1 MGLLSRV
8 MASTQD
14 VMTSADIAKLLG
26 RSWQTKGG
34 AEVSYDSAM
43 QVADVYKC
51 VRILAEDMA
60 KLPLQVYRRTS
71 TGKEKAND
79 HWLQGLLD
87 TPNPWQTGFEF
98 RELAQAHVELA
109 GNAYAIKTVVR
120 NETRELLPI
129 SPNSVR
135 VELLADRWELLYHV
149 TMPDG
154 SYLPVPAD
162 RMFHYRGFSLD
173 GWVGL
178 SPVRYQR
185 EAIGLNM
192 QLVEHGARLFKNG
205 ASVLGVMQ
213 HPTRMSQEAYD
224 RLKSSFEETY
234 AGVGNA
240 HKTVLLEEGTTYAKT
255 GMTADEAQFLE
266 SRKFSRGDIAGIFR
280 VPPHKIGDLEHA
292 TFTNIEQQ
300 SIEYG
305 TDSLMP
311 RAVRLEAR
319 IARSLIAPRERGEVF
334 AKLQLNGLLRGDYAA
349 RTNGYRSAIMAGW
362 MNRNEAREL
371 EDMNP
376 KDGLDEFLTP
386 LNMDDGS
393 ADPSKQPDRPQPPP
407 RREPT
412 P

>member
-1 MGLLSRV
+1 MGLLARMMNS
-8 MASTQD
+8 APTD
-14 VMTSADIAKLLG
+14 VMTSADLARLLG
-26 RSWQTKGG
+26 RSWMTRGG

-60 KLPLQVYRRTS
+60 KLPLQVFRRIPR
-71 TGKEKAND
+71 GKERADD
-79 HWLQGLLD
+79 HWLQALLD
-87 TPNPWQTGFEF
+87 NPNPFQTGFEF
-98 RELAQAHVELA
+98 RELVQAHVELA

-120 NETRELLPI
+120 NETRELLPV
-129 SPNSVR
+129 SPSAVR
-135 VELLADRWELLYHV
+135 VELLADQWELLYHV
-149 TMPDG
+149 TLPDG
-154 SYLPVPAD
+154 TSLTVPAD

-173 GWVGL
+173 GFLGV
-178 SPVRYQR
+178 STVRYQR

-205 ASVLGVMQ
+205 ASIGGVLE
-213 HPTRMSQEAYD
+213 HPTRMSEEAYD

-234 AGVGNA
+234 AGVSNA
-240 HKTVLLEEGTTYAKT
+240 NKTVLLEEGTKFTKV
-255 GMTADEAQFLE
+255 GMTSDEAQFLE
-266 SRKFSRGDIAGIFR
+266 SRKYSRGDIAGIFR
-280 VPPHKIGDLEHA
+280 IPPHKIGDLEHA

-311 RAVRLEAR
+311 RAVRLEQR
-319 IARSLIAPRERGEVF
+319 IARSLIAPRERATVF
-334 AKLQLNGLLRGDYAA
+334 VKLQLNGLLRGDYAA
-349 RTNGYRSAIMAGW
+349 RTNGYRSAIASGW

-376 KDGLDEFLTP
+376 VEGLDEFLTP
-386 LNMDDGS
+386 LNMAEAANP
-393 ADPSKQPDRPQPPP
+393 ADPATEPAKKK
-407 RREPT
+407 EPT

>member
-1 MGLLSRV
+1 
-8 MASTQD
+8 
-14 VMTSADIAKLLG
+14 
-26 RSWQTKGG
+26 
-34 AEVSYDSAM
+34 
-43 QVADVYKC
+43 
-51 VRILAEDMA
+51 
-60 KLPLQVYRRTS
+60 
-71 TGKEKAND
+71 
-79 HWLQGLLD
+79 
-87 TPNPWQTGFEF
+87 
-98 RELAQAHVELA
+98 
-109 GNAYAIKTVVR
+109 
-120 NETRELLPI
+120 
-129 SPNSVR
+129 
-135 VELLADRWELLYHV
+135 
-149 TMPDG
+149 
-154 SYLPVPAD
+154 
-162 RMFHYRGFSLD
+162 MFHYRGLSLD

-178 SPVRYQR
+178 SPVRYMR

-205 ASVLGVMQ
+205 ASVLGVLE

-240 HKTVLLEEGTTYAKT
+240 HKTVLLEEATKFTKV
-255 GMTADEAQFLE
+255 GMTADESQFLE

-319 IARSLIAPRERGEVF
+319 IARSLIAPRERAEVF
-334 AKLQLNGLLRGDYAA
+334 VKLQLNGAAARRLRRTDERVSLGDY
-349 RTNGYRSAIMAGW
+349 GGLDEPQRSA
-362 MNRNEAREL
+362 RARGYES
-371 EDMNP
+371 E
-376 KDGLDEFLTP
+376 DGLDEFLTP

-393 ADPSKQPDRPQPPP
+393 KTRRRLPPQPPP
-407 RREPT
+407 RRPN